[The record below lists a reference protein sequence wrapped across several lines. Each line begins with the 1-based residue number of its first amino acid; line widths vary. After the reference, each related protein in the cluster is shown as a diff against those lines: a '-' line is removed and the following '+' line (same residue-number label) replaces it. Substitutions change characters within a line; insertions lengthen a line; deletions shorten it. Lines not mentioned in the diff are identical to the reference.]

1 MKTIIGHRPTL
12 WATLLLL
19 FLPFAAMAQ
28 SSDEEPHISITG
40 RAEREVTPDDFWL
53 SITLSEEDSKGRE
66 TLEEQQRRMVEGLQ
80 NIGIDT
86 EKELRLKE
94 NSSDYFRRGQSLAS
108 ARFELRL
115 HSPQQLW
122 QAFQLLS
129 DQGLS
134 QVALERVAFI
144 RIEQI
149 EQELRREAILDA
161 RTSAEELATAL
172 GQSIGPCLYIQDWN
186 QTPQPPQLKRSVNL
200 TSADFAEFAET
211 GDAVAEENTALDFQA
226 VKLSYQVQ
234 AKFRLN
240 TH

>member
-1 MKTIIGHRPTL
+1 
-12 WATLLLL
+12 
-19 FLPFAAMAQ
+19 
-28 SSDEEPHISITG
+28 
-40 RAEREVTPDDFWL
+40 
-53 SITLSEEDSKGRE
+53 
-66 TLEEQQRRMVEGLQ
+66 MVEGLQ

-94 NSSDYFRRGQSLAS
+94 NSSDYFRRGQNLAS

-129 DQGLS
+129 DQGVS
-134 QVALERVAFI
+134 QVALERVAFT

-200 TSADFAEFAET
+200 TSADFAASAET
-211 GDAVAEENTALDFQA
+211 GDAVAEESSALDFQA